1 MIPKPIALGMTI
13 REKVIVEERTKN
25 VTLVSCFTRLI
36 VEDFPSPPQRF
47 TLFAALKG
55 GLGNGIM
62 EVVGT
67 RLDTD
72 ETIYVRQVLIQFPNR
87 LMEVR
92 FIFRV
97 TDCSFPEVGIYHFTL
112 LIDGEWLAQHELHV
126 VGRRE
131 QP

>member
-13 REKVIVEERTKN
+13 CEKVIVEERTKN

-36 VEDFPSPPQRF
+36 VESFPSPPQRF
-47 TLFAALKG
+47 TLFGVFKD
-55 GLGNGIM
+55 GLGYGTM

-72 ETIYVRQVLIQFPNR
+72 ERIYSRKMPIHFPDR

-92 FIFRV
+92 FVYRV
-97 TDCSFPEVGIYHFTL
+97 TECSFPEAGNYQFTL
-112 LIDGEWLAQHELHV
+112 LVDGEWLAQHELHV
-126 VGRRE
+126 VGRKE
-131 QP
+131 